1 MRSELLKLAADLA
14 EREEPFVLA
23 LVVNRQPASSAQ
35 PGNMAVVTAAG
46 DFHGWLGGSC
56 TQPTVVREAQRVLAG
71 GQPRLLVLTPDPA
84 AEQRPGVDIFP
95 MTCHSGG
102 SVEIYLEPIL
112 PAPRLVVYGASPT
125 AQALARLGQSM
136 GYTAIAVEDDLDAF
150 RQSAAPARAPR
161 FTVVATMGEGDEEAI
176 RAALALEPAYL
187 GVVASAKRFAV
198 MRETLLGSGV
208 PAAALDRI
216 RCPAGLKIGART
228 PEEIALSILAE
239 IVERQRSAPQAEVPA
254 QTAEPAVPT
263 TALDPICGM
272 TVTIAKARHTAE
284 HAGRTWYF
292 CCGGCREHFLANP
305 EAFAEAT
312 PSPSAR

>member
-1 MRSELLKLAADLA
+1 MRSELLRLAADLA

-23 LVVNRQPASSAQ
+23 VVVRRQPASSAQ
-35 PGNMAVVTAAG
+35 PGNMALVTAGG

-56 TQPTVVREAQRVLAG
+56 TKPTVVREAARALTG

-84 AEQRPGVDIFP
+84 AEQRSGVDVFP
-95 MTCHSGG
+95 MTCNSGG

-136 GYTAIAVEDDLDAF
+136 GYTAVAVDDDLEAF
-150 RQSAAPARAPR
+150 RQSAAPAHAPR

-187 GVVASAKRFAV
+187 GVVASAKRFAT
-198 MRETLLGSGV
+198 MRDTLLARGV

-239 IVERQRSAPQAEVPA
+239 IVERQRAKPEAVEAPA

-263 TALDPICGM
+263 EAIDPICNM
-272 TVTIAKARHTAE
+272 TVTIATARHTAE

-292 CCGGCREHFLANP
+292 CCGGCRERFLANP
-305 EAFAEAT
+305 GAYAQSVA
-312 PSPSAR
+312 S